1 PQFAVSFF
9 FYVYGDHRDL
19 HSFPTRR
26 SSDLLMVQDYLSL
39 ARIEEGKIELRQER
53 FDLCPL
59 LEEIV
64 QDAQLLSA
72 RHQITLTGCNMISL
86 FGDRDKIGQVLIN
99 LVKNAIKYS
108 PSGGSIHIECQLRG
122 GAVRIAVRD
131 EGIGISEVDQK
142 KLFQRFYRVTNEKA
156 RNIAGFGIGLYL
168 VAEILRYHGS
178 AIEVES
184 REGEGSTFSFELQ
197 LAS

>member
-72 RHQITLTGCNMISL
+72 RHQITLTGCNMIR
-86 FGDRDKIGQVLIN
+86 DRKSTRLNSSHVKIS
-99 LVKNAIKYS
+99 Y
-108 PSGGSIHIECQLRG
+108 
-122 GAVRIAVRD
+122 AVFCL
-131 EGIGISEVDQK
+131 K
-142 KLFQRFYRVTNEKA
+142 KKT
-156 RNIAGFGIGLYL
+156 
-168 VAEILRYHGS
+168 
-178 AIEVES
+178 
-184 REGEGSTFSFELQ
+184 TLQ
-197 LAS
+197 